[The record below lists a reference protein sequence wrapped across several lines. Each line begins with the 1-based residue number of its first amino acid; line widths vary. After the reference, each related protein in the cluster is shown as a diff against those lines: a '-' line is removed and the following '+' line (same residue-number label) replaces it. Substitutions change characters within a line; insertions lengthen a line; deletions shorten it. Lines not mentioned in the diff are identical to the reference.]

1 VNQEI
6 TQEDQTILDAI
17 EALER
22 GYDPSAVAPRG
33 DETAEMLAR
42 LYTEVLG
49 LIPCEL
55 APEAPSPDLK
65 ERLMAAVT
73 AAPGAAPARP
83 LPEPVIPEPVIPAPV
98 IPGPTPTAASAPS
111 EAPAPPVSVVPRQPP
126 RPKPLSAA
134 RRPLGWLGALAAGL
148 VLALAGLS
156 GWLWMQQV
164 EQREQ
169 IANLERE
176 VASERAKQSQ
186 AAQQAERYRAEFT
199 ELRTRLTLV
208 TAPAALV
215 GPLRPVGAAPLQPD
229 ARGALFVAPDHQH
242 WHLSIEGLKPA
253 VAGKVYQLWFV
264 ADQGPPI
271 SGGTFIAVPN
281 ERIEMSSEAMPPGT
295 KSAMVTLEERG
306 GARTPSG
313 PEVLRAAGMIQIL

>member
-1 VNQEI
+1 MNQEI
-6 TQEDQTILDAI
+6 TQDDQTILDAI

-22 GYDPSAVAPRG
+22 GTDPSAVAPRG

-55 APEAPSPDLK
+55 APEAPSPELK

-73 AAPGAAPARP
+73 GAPGAVAVPVAAPAP
-83 LPEPVIPEPVIPAPV
+83 PA
-98 IPGPTPTAASAPS
+98 AAPASP
-111 EAPAPPVSVVPRQPP
+111 EAPAAPVSVVPRQPP

-148 VLALAGLS
+148 ILALTGLS

-164 EQREQ
+164 DQREQ

-176 VASERAKQSQ
+176 IASERAKQSQ

-215 GPLRPVGAAPLQPD
+215 GPLRPVGATPLQPD

-253 VAGKVYQLWFV
+253 VDGKVYQLWFV

-271 SGGTFIAVPN
+271 SGGTFIALPN
-281 ERIEMSSEAMPPGT
+281 ERVEMSSEAMPPGT

-306 GARTPSG
+306 GSRAPAG